1 MRTYQTTPLMMLMAL
16 LPARLL
22 FGEGDPIP
30 GARVRV
36 TAAAATNQDGG
47 DRSRERRIQGKLLA
61 LDEATMTIETE
72 GQPRPIVVPRPE
84 IKKLEVSMR
93 PSRKGRAAL
102 IGAGAGALSRTNS
115 RQQTGRVASNGRPI
129 RRQSALPTGDVEMA
143 GKRPWTR
150 PCWTPLP
157 SAATPPEHGHSPI
170 LGGCD
175 DSAPSFRGD
184 LIRRSRL

>member
-1 MRTYQTTPLMMLMAL
+1 MILMAL

-36 TAAAATNQDGG
+36 TATAATNQDVG

-72 GQPRPIVVPRPE
+72 DQPRPIVVPRPE

-102 IGAGAGALSRTNS
+102 IGAGAGALIGGVWGYSS
-115 RQQTGRVASNGRPI
+115 ASDCSSEEFLCLFPKEDRPKL
-129 RRQSALPTGDVEMA
+129 A
-143 GKRPWTR
+143 
-150 PCWTPLP
+150 
-157 SAATPPEHGHSPI
+157 
-170 LGGCD
+170 LGGAVLVGALGAGLGALFGPGERWQERPGAQVRLIV
-175 DSAPSFRGD
+175 APTRGRGATIS
-184 LIRRSRL
+184 LALRF